1 MNKLNRWEKTPGILQ
16 KFISGT
22 LLIGLPIIPL
32 AASATPLST
41 LKSCPGIYYE
51 EPYNSNVRV
60 PQGCQ
65 SNAASQRLNQQEL
78 GQNMVPPARPTNVTQ
93 PPLPETRQTPIATV
107 MPIAGEVSV
116 KLTNSTNASISY
128 QAIGHTES
136 RMLARG
142 AEIILQNLPTPVTV
156 TMVRADGGLL
166 KVIPM
171 SSSEKGMLEVSID
184 ETSNFDGNQ
193 GVLRIQPDGQ
203 VFLN

>member
-1 MNKLNRWEKTPGILQ
+1 MYQLNRWKKTPGILQ
-16 KFISGT
+16 IITGS
-22 LLIGLPIIPL
+22 LLIALPTVPL
-32 AASATPLST
+32 VASAAPAPT
-41 LKSCPGIYYE
+41 LNSCPRIYYE
-51 EPYNSNVRV
+51 EPFNTNVRV
-60 PQGCQ
+60 PQGCPP
-65 SNAASQRLNQQEL
+65 NGANQRLNQQDL
-78 GQNMVPPARPTNVTQ
+78 GQNIVPPARRTNVTE

-107 MPIAGEVSV
+107 MPMAGKVSV
-116 KLTNSTNASISY
+116 KLTNSTNSPISY

-142 AEIILQNLPTPVTV
+142 AEIVLQNLPTPVTV
-156 TMVRADGGLL
+156 TMVRVDGGLL

-171 SSSEKGMLEVSID
+171 SSSEEGMLAVSID

>member
-1 MNKLNRWEKTPGILQ
+1 MYQLNRWKKTPGILQ
-16 KFISGT
+16 IISGS
-22 LLIGLPIIPL
+22 LLIALPTVPL
-32 AASATPLST
+32 VASAAPAPT
-41 LKSCPGIYYE
+41 LNSCSRIYYE

-60 PQGCQ
+60 SQGCPP
-65 SNAASQRLNQQEL
+65 NAASQRLNQQEL
-78 GQNMVPPARPTNVTQ
+78 GQNMVPPARGRNVTQ

-107 MPIAGEVSV
+107 TPMAGEVSV
-116 KLTNSTNASISY
+116 KLINSTNALISY

-142 AEIILQNLPTPVTV
+142 AEIVLQNLPIPVTV
-156 TMVRADGGLL
+156 TMVRVDGGLV

-171 SSSEKGMLEVSID
+171 SSSEKGMLVVSID

>member
-1 MNKLNRWEKTPGILQ
+1 MYKLNRWKKTPKILQ
-16 KFISGT
+16 IICGS
-22 LLIGLPIIPL
+22 LLIGLPSIPL

-60 PQGCQ
+60 LQGCRP
-65 SNAASQRLNQQEL
+65 NAASQRLDGQRL
-78 GQNMVPPARPTNVTQ
+78 GQNMVPPARQTNVTQ
-93 PPLPETRQTPIATV
+93 PPLPERRQTSIATV
-107 MPIAGEVSV
+107 TPMAGKVSV
-116 KLTNSTNASISY
+116 KLTNSTNAPISY

-142 AEIILQNLPTPVTV
+142 AEIVLQNLPTPVTV
-156 TMVRADGGLL
+156 TMVRVDGGLL
-166 KVIPM
+166 KVKPM
-171 SSSEKGMLEVSID
+171 SSSQTGMLEVSID
-184 ETSNFDGNQ
+184 ETPNLNDNQ

>member
-1 MNKLNRWEKTPGILQ
+1 MYQLNRWKKTPGILQ
-16 KFISGT
+16 LISGS
-22 LLIGLPIIPL
+22 LLIALPTAPL
-32 AASATPLST
+32 VASAAPVPRLN
-41 LKSCPGIYYE
+41 SCPGIYYE
-51 EPYNSNVRV
+51 EPFNTNVRV
-60 PQGCQ
+60 PQGCR
-65 SNAASQRLNQQEL
+65 SNAANQRLNQQGL
-78 GQNMVPPARPTNVTQ
+78 GQNIVPPARPTNVTQ

-116 KLTNSTNASISY
+116 KLTNSTNAPISY

-142 AEIILQNLPTPVTV
+142 AEIVLQNLPTPVTV
-156 TMVRADGGLL
+156 TMLRVDGGLL
-166 KVIPM
+166 KVKPM
-171 SSSEKGMLEVSID
+171 SSSEKGMLAVSID

>member
-1 MNKLNRWEKTPGILQ
+1 MYQLNRWKKTPGIVQ
-16 KFISGT
+16 IISGS
-22 LLIGLPIIPL
+22 LLIALPTAPL
-32 AASATPLST
+32 VASAAPAPT
-41 LKSCPGIYYE
+41 LNSCPRIYYE
-51 EPYNSNVRV
+51 EPFNTNVRV
-60 PQGCQ
+60 PQGCAP
-65 SNAASQRLNQQEL
+65 NTANQRLNQQEL

-93 PPLPETRQTPIATV
+93 PPLPERRQTPIATV
-107 MPIAGEVSV
+107 MPMAGKVSV
-116 KLTNSTNASISY
+116 KLTNSTNSPISY

-142 AEIILQNLPTPVTV
+142 AEIVLQNLPTPVTV
-156 TMVRADGGLL
+156 TMVRVDGGLL

>member
-1 MNKLNRWEKTPGILQ
+1 MYQLNRWKKTPGIIQ
-16 KFISGT
+16 IISGS
-22 LLIGLPIIPL
+22 LLIALPTAPL
-32 AASATPLST
+32 VASAAPAPT
-41 LKSCPGIYYE
+41 LNSCPRIYYE
-51 EPYNSNVRV
+51 EPFNTNVRV
-60 PQGCQ
+60 PQGCAP
-65 SNAASQRLNQQEL
+65 NTANQRLNQQEL

-93 PPLPETRQTPIATV
+93 PPLPERRQTPIATV
-107 MPIAGEVSV
+107 MPMAGKVSV
-116 KLTNSTNASISY
+116 KLTNSTNSPISY

-142 AEIILQNLPTPVTV
+142 AEIVLQNLPTPVTV
-156 TMVRADGGLL
+156 TMVRVDGGLL

>member
-1 MNKLNRWEKTPGILQ
+1 MYPLNRWKKRPGILQ
-16 KFISGT
+16 IISGS
-22 LLIGLPIIPL
+22 LLIALPTAPL
-32 AASATPLST
+32 VASAAPAPT
-41 LKSCPGIYYE
+41 LNSCPRIYYE
-51 EPYNSNVRV
+51 EPFSTNVRV
-60 PQGCQ
+60 PQGCRP
-65 SNAASQRLNQQEL
+65 NAANQRLNQQEL
-78 GQNMVPPARPTNVTQ
+78 GQNMVPPARRTNVTQ
-93 PPLPETRQTPIATV
+93 PPLPEARQTPIATV
-107 MPIAGEVSV
+107 MPMAGKVSV
-116 KLTNSTNASISY
+116 KLTNSTNTPISY

-142 AEIILQNLPTPVTV
+142 AEIVLQNLPTPVTV

-171 SSSEKGMLEVSID
+171 SSSEEGMLAVSID